1 MLKKNKF
8 SFLLVSIFVLISL
21 IVSNAYAYSKY
32 SIGDDFELNWYFV
45 NRGKDLMPECPKEAT
60 GLLSKYN
67 AYYLGDTNE
76 KVIYLT
82 FDEGYENG
90 YTAKILDILRDEK
103 VPAAFFVVKP
113 YIVQNPEI
121 VKRMADEGHLV
132 CNHSN
137 HHPSMASVTDPQ
149 KFKSEFIDVENAY
162 KEVVGSDMPK
172 FFRPPMGQYSQKS
185 LAMTKDLGYKTV
197 FWSFAYGD
205 YEPSN
210 QPSPYEGKKN
220 ILDHLHD
227 GSILLLHAI
236 SKTNADI
243 LGEVIDEARKS
254 GYEFYL
260 LP

>member
-1 MLKKNKF
+1 MKKNKF
-8 SFLLVSIFVLISL
+8 SFLLVSIFILISL

-172 FFRPPMGQYSQKS
+172 FFRPPMGQYSEKS

-210 QPSPYEGKKN
+210 QPSLYDGKKN